1 MSILTPKNYEKLY
14 NAVEAQSNVL
24 LSETVIPKHEIDST
38 MTDREYAQYL
48 FEWLRFDS
56 SEDICLKCANCPK
69 DDFCPNADHN
79 SVDFDYNTCFY
90 GMKQYAEE
98 HRADK
103 K

>member
-1 MSILTPKNYEKLY
+1 MSILTPKDYEKLY

-24 LSETVIPKHEIDST
+24 LSETVIPKHEIDSE

-48 FEWLRFDS
+48 FEWLRFKS
-56 SEDICLKCANCPK
+56 SEDICLKCANCLK

-79 SVDFDYNTCFY
+79 SVDFDYNTFFY

-98 HRADK
+98 HANK